1 MRAIPPVC
9 ALLALPLAAQLPDD
23 LRAAY
28 DVEAYHLDLRVRPAA
43 KELEGSVRMTAA
55 TTAPGL
61 QIVELDLVDSLE
73 VMGVLLADQELE
85 IEMRIAPLIIRKILE
100 MILTF

>member
-1 MRAIPPVC
+1 MRAIAPVC

-28 DVEAYHLDLRVRPAA
+28 DVEAYHLDLRVSPAA
-43 KELEGSVRMTAA
+43 KQLNGSVRMTAA

-61 QIVELDLVDSLE
+61 QVVELDLVDSLD
-73 VMGVLLADQELE
+73 VRMVLLAELV
-85 IEMRIAPLIIRKILE
+85 L
-100 MILTF
+100 